1 VPVKET
7 LIVKLKLKMSIVPT
21 AEDTA
26 LSAELSNT
34 NLCMLDECVWVEQ
47 ATRLAQT
54 CGNGTFRG
62 RTSGRLATC
71 NTQVALSTTS
81 DLQVKEL

>member
-7 LIVKLKLKMSIVPT
+7 LIIKLKLRKSIFLT
-21 AEDTA
+21 AKDTA
-26 LSAELSNT
+26 LSADLLNT
-34 NLCMLDECVWVEQ
+34 DLCMLDECVWVEK

-54 CGNGTFRG
+54 CVNGTFRG

-81 DLQVKEL
+81 DLQVKGL